1 MWLRGLRYDSFH
13 YLAPTIPESVFC
25 TFELMFAIFTAAI
38 VFGPFANKVKFFP
51 MILFFMLWHLT
62 VYCPTAHSV
71 WHPMGFLSKAGV
83 QDYAGGSVVHICA
96 GMSGLA
102 VLLVLKSL
110 KRAPSTESTSA
121 NNILTYIGLALLWVG
136 WFGLDC
142 GKAYGANYRSGYA
155 MLITQIAVGTSAI
168 SWTLVDI
175 AIRKGAPSKLSDLYG
190 MINGAFAGE
199 MTLLSQFDK
208 LAKEFNYVYQ
218 CYCPCRSY
226 YNSSSM
232 RFCRPH
238 WCFHYRI
245 IGWSCLQTRS

>member
-1 MWLRGLRYDSFH
+1 M
-13 YLAPTIPESVFC
+13 APTIPESVFC

-83 QDYAGGSVVHICA
+83 QDYAGGTVVHICA

-102 VLLVLKSL
+102 VLLVLNSV
-110 KRAPSTESTSA
+110 KRAPRSTESTSA

-175 AIRKGAPSKLSDLYG
+175 AIRKGAPSKISDLYG

-199 MTLLSQFDK
+199 IIVLSSFG
-208 LAKEFNYVYQ
+208 A
-218 CYCPCRSY
+218 S
-226 YNSSSM
+226 
-232 RFCRPH
+232 
-238 WCFHYRI
+238 I
-245 IGWSCLQTRS
+245 